1 MDQVVQ
7 MMTGGLVIQ
16 SAWDTDDAR
25 SSIYAQ
31 TVIQLDGDV
40 VMAYHPDMI
49 ARADGQELAARHL
62 DAVASAMKPLRQL
75 SLHLARVRY
84 IFLSAGTA
92 GVLVSGAAAM
102 RSFDLT
108 SILGLF
114 GFSALAVGGAAMR
127 RLFLMLIRRRVRHL
141 LE

>member
-1 MDQVVQ
+1 M
-7 MMTGGLVIQ
+7 IQ
-16 SAWDTDDAR
+16 SAWDTADDAR

-49 ARADGQELAARHL
+49 ARADCEELAARHL
-62 DAVASAMKPLRQL
+62 DAVASEMKPLRQL

-92 GVLVSGAAAM
+92 GVLVSGTAAL
-102 RSFDLT
+102 RSFDRI
-108 SILGLF
+108 SILGL
-114 GFSALAVGGAAMR
+114 LASSVLTVGGAAMR
-127 RLFLMLIRRRVRHL
+127 RLFLMLIRRQVRHL
-141 LE
+141 LL